1 MTLMLASV
9 IDADEAAIALKGG
22 ADIIDFEDPR
32 QGVLAAAPQEA
43 IEAGLKAISTRGR
56 RVGAAL
62 GVPPY
67 EADGL
72 ARRARALI
80 AAGVD
85 AVKLVIDPPSLDR
98 LDATLRA
105 LAPEVRLVG
114 VLWADRTPDL
124 DCLPRLAA
132 IGFKSVLLDTAEKRG
147 KRLLDYQSPSELE
160 AFCARCRSHGLNA
173 ALAGSLEPP
182 DVPRLLLVAPSILG
196 FRRALCAG
204 GKREGPLDARAI
216 DRIRALIPRRA
227 EANVAPAADKPGQSS
242 ARSDE
247 NECDL
252 VFIRDFPASAD
263 LGAYKREHGA
273 PQRVVFNV
281 EASVE
286 RATTRADDMRA
297 VFSYDVILD
306 AIRLVTGR
314 GHVNFI
320 ETIVE
325 DVAEI
330 VLKHPRVR
338 RVRVRVEKLDVIE
351 GAVGVEIARERVSD
365 EAEVG
370 GRFGPAATMQPK
382 D

>member
-9 IDADEAAIALKGG
+9 IDGQEAAIALNGG

-32 QGVLAAAPQEA
+32 QGLLAAAPWEA
-43 IEAGLKAISTRGR
+43 IEAGLKAISTRRR

-62 GVPPY
+62 GPPPY
-67 EADGL
+67 EAEGL
-72 ARRARALI
+72 AKRVRALI

-85 AVKLVIDPPSLDR
+85 AVKLAVDGPSLDR
-98 LDATLRA
+98 LDGTLRA

-124 DCLPRLAA
+124 DCLSRLGG
-132 IGFKSVLLDTAEKRG
+132 IGFKSVLLDTAEKGG
-147 KRLLDYQSPSELE
+147 KRLLDYRTPSELE
-160 AFCARCRSHGLNA
+160 AFCARCRAHGLNA

-204 GKREGPLDARAI
+204 GKRDGPLDARAV
-216 DRIRALIPRRA
+216 DRIRGLIPRKA
-227 EANVAPAADKPGQSS
+227 EAPVDAVGRAPQDIPSTDHGARLQSGG
-242 ARSDE
+242 A
-247 NECDL
+247 ECDL
-252 VFIRDFPASAD
+252 IFIRDFLATAD

-286 RATTRADDMRA
+286 RAATRADDMRA

-320 ETIVE
+320 ETIAE

-330 VLKHPRVR
+330 VLRDARVR

-351 GAVGVEIARERVSD
+351 GGVGVEIVRERIDD
-365 EAEVG
+365 E
-370 GRFGPAATMQPK
+370 
-382 D
+382 

>member
-9 IDADEAAIALKGG
+9 IDGQEAAIALHGG

-32 QGVLAAAPQEA
+32 QGLLAAASLEA
-43 IEAGLKAISTRGR
+43 IEAGLKAISTRRR

-62 GVPPY
+62 GAPPY
-67 EADGL
+67 EAEGL
-72 ARRARALI
+72 AKRVRALI

-85 AVKLVIDPPSLDR
+85 AVKLAVDGPSLER
-98 LDATLRA
+98 LDGVLRA

-124 DCLPRLAA
+124 DCLPRLAG
-132 IGFKSVLLDTAEKRG
+132 IGFKSVLLDTAEKGG
-147 KRLLDYQSPSELE
+147 KRLLDYQTPSELE
-160 AFCARCRSHGLNA
+160 AFCARCRAHGLNS

-204 GKREGPLDARAI
+204 GKRDGPLDARAV
-216 DRIRALIPRRA
+216 DRIRGLIPRKA
-227 EANVAPAADKPGQSS
+227 EANVDAVGRAPQDIRENARPSTGHGARLQSGE
-242 ARSDE
+242 A
-247 NECDL
+247 ECDL
-252 VFIRDFPASAD
+252 IFIRDFLATAD

-286 RATTRADDMRA
+286 RAATRADDMRA

-320 ETIVE
+320 ETIAE

-330 VLKHPRVR
+330 VLRDPRVR

-351 GAVGVEIARERVSD
+351 GGVGVEIARERVDD
-365 EAEVG
+365 E
-370 GRFGPAATMQPK
+370 
-382 D
+382 

>member
-1 MTLMLASV
+1 MTLMLAGV
-9 IDADEAAIALKGG
+9 IDGQEAAIALHGG

-32 QGVLAAAPQEA
+32 QGLLAAASWEA
-43 IEAGLKAISTRGR
+43 IEAGLKAISTRRR

-62 GVPPY
+62 GAPPY
-67 EADGL
+67 EAEGL
-72 ARRARALI
+72 AKRVRALI

-85 AVKLVIDPPSLDR
+85 AVKLAVDAPSLDK
-98 LDATLRA
+98 LDGTLRA

-124 DCLPRLAA
+124 DCLPRLGR
-132 IGFKSVLLDTAEKRG
+132 IGFKSVLLDTAEKGG
-147 KRLLDYQSPSELE
+147 KRLLDYQTPSELE
-160 AFCARCRSHGLNA
+160 AFCARCRAHGLNS

-204 GKREGPLDARAI
+204 GKRDGPLDARAI
-216 DRIRALIPRRA
+216 DRIRGLIPRKA
-227 EANVAPAADKPGQSS
+227 EAHVTPTADRPSQNSAP
-242 ARSDE
+242 SDE

-252 VFIRDFPASAD
+252 VFIRDFLASAD
-263 LGAYKREHGA
+263 LGAYKREHGS

-286 RATTRADDMRA
+286 RARTRADDMRA

-320 ETIVE
+320 ETIAE

-330 VLKHPRVR
+330 VLNDSRVR
-338 RVRVRVEKLDVIE
+338 RVRVRVEKLDIIE
-351 GAVGVEIARERVSD
+351 GAVGVEITRERVD
-365 EAEVG
+365 RRE
-370 GRFGPAATMQPK
+370 
-382 D
+382 

>member
-9 IDADEAAIALKGG
+9 IDGQEAAIALHGG

-32 QGVLAAAPQEA
+32 QGLLAAAPWEA
-43 IEAGLKAISTRGR
+43 IEAGLKAISARRR

-62 GVPPY
+62 GAPPY
-67 EADGL
+67 ESDGL
-72 ARRARALI
+72 AKRVRALV

-85 AVKLVIDPPSLDR
+85 AVKLAVDGPSLER
-98 LDATLRA
+98 LDDVLRA

-124 DCLPRLAA
+124 DCLPRLGR
-132 IGFKSVLLDTAEKRG
+132 IGFKSVLLDTAEKGG
-147 KRLLDYQSPSELE
+147 KRLLDYRTPSELE
-160 AFCARCRSHGLNA
+160 AFCARCRAHGLNA
-173 ALAGSLEPP
+173 GLAGSLEPP

-204 GKREGPLDARAI
+204 GKRDGPLDARAV
-216 DRIRALIPRRA
+216 DRIRGLIPRKA
-227 EANVAPAADKPGQSS
+227 EAPVDAVGAPQDIRES
-242 ARSDE
+242 ARPSTDHGARLQSGGA
-247 NECDL
+247 ECDL
-252 VFIRDFPASAD
+252 IFIRDFLATAD

-281 EASVE
+281 EASVQ
-286 RATTRADDMRA
+286 RAATRADDMRA

-320 ETIVE
+320 ETIAE

-330 VLKHPRVR
+330 VLRQPRVR

-351 GAVGVEIARERVSD
+351 GGVGVEIARERVDD
-365 EAEVG
+365 E
-370 GRFGPAATMQPK
+370 
-382 D
+382 

>member
-9 IDADEAAIALKGG
+9 IDAHEAKLAVLGG
-22 ADIIDFEDPR
+22 ADIIDFENPR
-32 QGVLAAAPQEA
+32 EGVLAAAPREA
-43 IEAGLKAISTRGR
+43 IEAGLKAISTRRR

-62 GVPPY
+62 GEPPY
-67 EADGL
+67 EADAL
-72 ARRARALI
+72 AKRVRALI

-85 AVKLVIDPPSLDR
+85 AVKLAIDSPSLDR
-98 LDATLRA
+98 LDGTLRA
-105 LAPEVRLVG
+105 LAPQVRLVG

-132 IGFKSVLLDTAEKRG
+132 IGFKSLLLDTAEKAG
-147 KRLLDYQSPSELE
+147 KRLLDYRSPSELE
-160 AFCARCRSHGLNA
+160 AFCARCRAHGLNA

-204 GKREGPLDARAI
+204 GKRDGPLDARAI
-216 DRIRALIPRRA
+216 DRIRALIPRKA
-227 EANVAPAADKPGQSS
+227 EADVAPAAGQPGQGS
-242 ARSDE
+242 AGLHKRERDI
-247 NECDL
+247 
-252 VFIRDFPASAD
+252 VFIRDFLASAD

-286 RATTRADDMRA
+286 RAATRADDMHA

-330 VLKHPRVR
+330 ILKHPRVL
-338 RVRVRVEKLDVIE
+338 RVRVRVEKLDIIE
-351 GAVGVEIARERVSD
+351 GRVGVEIARDRAHD
-365 EAEVG
+365 
-370 GRFGPAATMQPK
+370 